1 MICFQV
7 AVGRLGLITEVE
19 LRIFQQDMLE
29 RRVTE
34 TSSAVMLSNLLDLQ
48 HRYKLAIQASNTTAV
63 AEALAEY
70 EGTQVDYRIH
80 IASEP
85 ELDLL
90 RCGIHCK
97 WTTPIGRMFDLLYL
111 LLQAHG
117 PEGSIFQVIA
127 CLSVIRHSL
136 QIFWFPLSDQSIWL
150 NYSSFGTTP
159 LQQQAPAEA
168 VLSVASIG
176 SSAPGQAP
184 YRANVSAQQTTLAPG
199 SGSLLSR
206 VLFSCPCLLVC
217 VQESYSLLDGMT
229 PSVSLQITARGPPEL
244 CQRLLSCKSCTLGS
258 DL

>member
-7 AVGRLGLITEVE
+7 AVGRLGVITEVD

-34 TSSAVMLSNLLDLQ
+34 TSSAGMLSNLLDLQ

-63 AEALAEY
+63 AEALADY
-70 EGTQVDYRIH
+70 EGTQVHYHIH

-97 WTTPIGRMFDLLYL
+97 WTTPIGRIFGLPYL
-111 LLQAHG
+111 LLKAHG
-117 PEGSIFQVIA
+117 PEGSVIQVIA
-127 CLSVIRHSL
+127 CLCVIRYSL

-150 NYSSFGTTP
+150 NYTSLGTTP

-176 SSAPGQAP
+176 GGAFGQAP
-184 YRANVSAQQTTLAPG
+184 YSANVPAQQTTLAPG
-199 SGSLLSR
+199 SGSLLS
-206 VLFSCPCLLVC
+206 
-217 VQESYSLLDGMT
+217 
-229 PSVSLQITARGPPEL
+229 
-244 CQRLLSCKSCTLGS
+244 
-258 DL
+258 